1 MTTRPILFKPDM
13 VRAILEGRK
22 TQTRRVLK
30 EQQHTFHAVR
40 TSRRPLGKPSKV
52 AYEWH
57 STTGHY
63 VGDVCL
69 PYARGD
75 LLYVREAW
83 QTVEAYEDLSPTNM
97 GGEEPIQYIA
107 DKTVITHNYRVD
119 GKWGRYR
126 QAMHMPRWA
135 SRLTLEV
142 TDVRVDRIQYI
153 SGQDAVAEGVRSRLP
168 DNGVAQAEFKDL
180 WDRINGPRGLG
191 WYANPWVVALT
202 FKVYHCNI
210 DQMEW
215 TKA

>member
-1 MTTRPILFKPDM
+1 MTIRPILFQPDM

-30 EQQHTFHAVR
+30 EQQHIFHVVR
-40 TSRRPLGKPSKV
+40 TSRRPLGKPSQV

-83 QTVEAYEDLSPTNM
+83 RTWSLIDLTPPKFMQSSEIVLYEADGTVN
-97 GGEEPIQYIA
+97 
-107 DKTVITHNYRVD
+107 KHNPRFVP
-119 GKWGRYR
+119 GRFR

-142 TDVRVDRIQYI
+142 TDVRVQRVQQI
-153 SGQDAVAEGVRSRLP
+153 SGQDAVAEGVMSRLP
-168 DNGVAQAEFKDL
+168 DNGIAQAEFKDL

-191 WYANPWVVALT
+191 WDANPWVVALN
-202 FKVYHCNI
+202 FNVHRRNV
-210 DQMEW
+210 DNME
-215 TKA
+215 KADD